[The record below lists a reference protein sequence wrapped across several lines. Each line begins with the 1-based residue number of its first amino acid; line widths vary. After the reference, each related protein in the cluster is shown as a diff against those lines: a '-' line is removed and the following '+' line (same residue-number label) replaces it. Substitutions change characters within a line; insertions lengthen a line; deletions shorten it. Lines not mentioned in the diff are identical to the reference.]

1 MKQLTTYNRAAGYLN
16 RIYDMLNEEFF
27 ENQLSRPTITIQSTP
42 KCYGHI
48 SISSEMWVSKNGSTR
63 EINIGAGTMH
73 KGIDFLAGVLTHEMC
88 HQYSMDILGRSDCS
102 RSGTYHNR
110 LFKKV
115 AEEHGLIV
123 KKHPVYGYCITEP
136 SDRLLEWL
144 LSTDLVDIQLHRNE
158 SYGVRVPGV
167 GTKDGSSGI
176 NFGGTVRKS
185 NSRKYQCP
193 CCYNSVRA
201 TKTVRIMCLDCQ
213 ADMELVA
220 P

>member
-16 RIYDMLNEEFF
+16 RIYDMLNAEFF
-27 ENQLSRPTITIQSTP
+27 ENALSRPTITIQSTP
-42 KCYGHI
+42 RAYGHI
-48 SISSEMWVSKNGSTR
+48 SVSSEMWVSKNGSTR
-63 EINIGAGTMH
+63 ELNLGAGSLH
-73 KGIDFLAGVLTHEMC
+73 RPIELLASTVLHEQC

-123 KKHPVYGYCITEP
+123 KKHPTYGYCITEP

-144 LSTDLVDIQLHRNE
+144 LTTDLVDIQLHRNE
-158 SYGVRVPGV
+158 GYGIRVPGT
-167 GTKDGSSGI
+167 GTHDGGGI
-176 NFGGTVRKS
+176 DLGGTARKS
-185 NSRKYQCP
+185 SSRKYQCP
-193 CCYNSVRA
+193 CCHSSVRA
-201 TKTVRIMCLDCQ
+201 TKTVHIMCLDCQ